1 MQSQVFD
8 SILLIVSDFIAALG
22 DFEFYPGIT
31 LLDVIIIAPVVAL
44 LLVNFVKGG
53 H

>member
-1 MQSQVFD
+1 MHAEIFNSL
-8 SILLIVSDFIAALG
+8 LLIIRDFIVALS

-31 LLDVIIIAPVVAL
+31 LLDVLVIAPVVAL